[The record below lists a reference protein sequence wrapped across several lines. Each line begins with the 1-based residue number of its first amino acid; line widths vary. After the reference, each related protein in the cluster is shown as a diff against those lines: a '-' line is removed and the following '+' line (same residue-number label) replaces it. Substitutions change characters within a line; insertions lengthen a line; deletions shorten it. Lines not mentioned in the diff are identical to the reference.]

1 VRSATRYTLGI
12 ATIVHVGTAP
22 PPAAGQAAGPNACSL
37 FDAAQLQQLTGR
49 KDILGKGPQ
58 ASSPSDLPKYMSECD
73 FLEMSFTLTTT
84 MTPEWFARNRQQ
96 SEARPDR
103 WKVQSTSGLGD
114 EGYYLWDPRPG
125 PYRSVGIVFRVAS
138 KQVAVGSMVPSDS
151 VDVMKSRL
159 LTVAKQVI
167 PRLK

>member
-1 VRSATRYTLGI
+1 VRCVTRYTLGFAMI
-12 ATIVHVGTAP
+12 ARVAMVPPTA
-22 PPAAGQAAGPNACSL
+22 AAQAAYPHMCTL
-37 FDAAQLQQLTGR
+37 IDAAELQQLTGR

-125 PYRSVGIVFRVAS
+125 QYRSVGVVFRVAS
-138 KQVAVGSMVPSDS
+138 KQVAIGSMVPSDS
-151 VDVMKSRL
+151 IEAMKPTL
-159 LTVAKQVI
+159 LTIAKQVI
-167 PRLK
+167 PRMK

>member
-1 VRSATRYTLGI
+1 MRSAIRYTLGI
-12 ATIVHVGTAP
+12 ATIVHVGVAL
-22 PPAAGQAAGPNACSL
+22 PPAAGQAASPNACSL
-37 FDAAQLQQLTGR
+37 FDAAELQQLTGR

-73 FLEMSFTLTTT
+73 FLEMSFTLTST

-96 SEARPDR
+96 SEARPDK

-138 KQVAVGSMVPSDS
+138 KQLAIGTMVPSDS
-151 VDVMKSRL
+151 VDVMKSKL
-159 LTVAKQVI
+159 LSIAKLTI
-167 PRLK
+167 PRMK

>member
-1 VRSATRYTLGI
+1 MRSSIRYTFGV
-12 ATIVHVGTAP
+12 ATVVSISAAP
-22 PPAAGQAAGPNACSL
+22 SPAAGQAASPNACSL
-37 FDAAQLQQLTGR
+37 FDAAELQQLTGR

-96 SEARPDR
+96 SEARPDK

-125 PYRSVGIVFRVAS
+125 QYRSVGVVFRVAS
-138 KQVAVGSMVPSDS
+138 KQVAIGSMVPSDS
-151 VDVMKSRL
+151 VEVMKPKL
-159 LTVAKQVI
+159 LTLAKQVI